1 MYMYLIEMQEDDL
14 TEDEET
20 INANAYE
27 KISKLH
33 PSADITI
40 LYRSVGYR
48 NNELAYGRFLSE
60 VKDNN
65 KDIVIITND
74 ETVLNYVSYELFE
87 NTEISNDN
95 NDKLNITFIVNKL
108 NLFMYYPKT
117 NEIIRATD
125 LTNREI
131 RPAHNLL
138 KMYYAGEF
146 DR

>member
-20 INANAYE
+20 INANAYD
-27 KISKLH
+27 KVSKLH

-48 NNELAYGRFLSE
+48 NNELAYERFLSE

-87 NTEISNDN
+87 DAEKSG
-95 NDKLNITFIVNKL
+95 IVHKL